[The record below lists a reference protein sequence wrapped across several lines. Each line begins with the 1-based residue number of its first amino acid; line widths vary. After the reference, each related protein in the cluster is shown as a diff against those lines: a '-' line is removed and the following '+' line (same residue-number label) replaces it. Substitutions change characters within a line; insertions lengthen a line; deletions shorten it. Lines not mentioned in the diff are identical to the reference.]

1 MSLYIFYFHIYL
13 IAKEKTKQNKTKT
26 EKKPTYRVTKETLL
40 TLQQLRYLQ
49 RYFTYISVTCI
60 KKTNAIYITILTLY
74 SMVSQVTQFIL

>member
-1 MSLYIFYFHIYL
+1 MSLYIFLFSHLFNY
-13 IAKEKTKQNKTKT
+13 KRKDKTKQKT
-26 EKKPTYRVTKETLL
+26 EKKTTYRVTKETLL

-74 SMVSQVTQFIL
+74 SMVSQVTQLIL

>member
-13 IAKEKTKQNKTKT
+13 ITKEKTKQNKNRKKT
-26 EKKPTYRVTKETLL
+26 TYRVTKETLL
-40 TLQQLRYLQ
+40 TLQRLRYLQ